1 MQGLNFFFKK
11 ASSHVIEKE
20 LPRSLLTSFDCLL
33 GYIINRHNI
42 SSWPEN
48 GMEGYSART
57 LPSPPDVE
65 QIELETPSVR
75 ESVTSW
81 VSCCDTGLDL
91 PQRKS
96 HRKVCINTIL
106 PPYLEGSTVPLRV
119 SWQNYGGYRWQQVN
133 INVEQDL
140 ILQGCIQDC
149 SSWLLTD
156 TKCSCPVEGKEFF
169 FNFAPRWLIALWE
182 KSKILSAT
190 APSKIAVWKAFSV
203 SANLTSFQF
212 TRVRTS

>member
-1 MQGLNFFFKK
+1 MQGLNVFFKKRKKK

-33 GYIINRHNI
+33 GYIINRHNV

-57 LPSPPDVE
+57 LPSPADVE

-75 ESVTSW
+75 GSVTSW

-106 PPYLEGSTVPLRV
+106 PPCLEGSTRSTTGLLAELR
-119 SWQNYGGYRWQQVN
+119 R
-133 INVEQDL
+133 
-140 ILQGCIQDC
+140 LQMAAGKYKCGAGLD
-149 SSWLLTD
+149 SSGLHSGL
-156 TKCSCPVEGKEFF
+156 FF
-169 FNFAPRWLIALWE
+169 PAPDRY
-182 KSKILSAT
+182 
-190 APSKIAVWKAFSV
+190 
-203 SANLTSFQF
+203 
-212 TRVRTS
+212 